1 MSEETLEYLE
11 KVLSGLK
18 ARFASGDK
26 SVELRIRAVSAKIDQ
41 LKLKKDLEKPKPLK
55 NVSDLIARTVRRRS
69 CCR

>member
-26 SVELRIRAVSAKIDQ
+26 SLELKIRAVSAKIDQ
-41 LKLKKDLEKPKPLK
+41 LKLKRDLGKPKPLK
-55 NVSDLIARTVRRRS
+55 NVSDLIARTVQRRS